1 LLRTIFEEICD
12 LVTQRELPGPIGA
25 HTANKIA
32 SFTRIDAGRRG
43 AILSPQIYPLAPGAI
58 F

>member
-1 LLRTIFEEICD
+1 LPRTIFEEICD
-12 LVTQRELPGPIGA
+12 LVTRELPSPIGA

-32 SFTRIDAGRRG
+32 GFTRIDTGRRG

>member
-1 LLRTIFEEICD
+1 M
-12 LVTQRELPGPIGA
+12 QRELPGPIGVR
-25 HTANKIA
+25 TAYEIPG
-32 SFTRIDAGRRG
+32 FTQIDAGRRG